1 MDEEGIA
8 AVAVSGVVPR
18 PLENYV
24 LLFWNIQLKKCGYAY
39 KFSAGFTLWQIMQC
53 IPNARIY
60 TEETFYPG
68 RIIPLFVLNVLS
80 VV

>member
-8 AVAVSGVVPR
+8 AVAVRGVVPR

-39 KFSAGFTLWQIMQC
+39 KFSAGFKLW
-53 IPNARIY
+53 
-60 TEETFYPG
+60 
-68 RIIPLFVLNVLS
+68 
-80 VV
+80 

>member
-24 LLFWNIQLKKCGYAY
+24 LLFCGIYSTKDVVTHTNLVLGLSYGKLCNAFLMLEFIQKKHFI
-39 KFSAGFTLWQIMQC
+39 K
-53 IPNARIY
+53 
-60 TEETFYPG
+60 EESFYC
-68 RIIPLFVLNVLS
+68 LF
-80 VV
+80 

>member
-24 LLFWNIQLKKCGYAY
+24 LLFWNTQRKKCGYAY

-60 TEETFYPG
+60 TEDTFYPG
-68 RIIPLFVLNVLS
+68 RIILLFVLNVLW
-80 VV
+80 VD